1 MSDDV
6 MERLSSIQ
14 PMPRG
19 ERLANIAG
27 VFKMTEA
34 RRTLMLQWA
43 WRTNALGSRS
53 TVAAIL
59 WSLASRALNSENEFA
74 RNIVRWRAYAAPLRK
89 AREDRKVLRALFYET
104 VSEMSAEIRTLHTLH
119 SPPTRCPSCEKFTPL
134 PGGWSKA
141 RARANAKVQP

>member
-6 MERLSSIQ
+6 MQRLASIQ
-14 PMPRG
+14 PLPRG

-59 WSLASRALNSENEFA
+59 WSLASRALNSENESV
-74 RNIVRWRAYAAPLRK
+74 RNIARWRDYAAPLRK
-89 AREDRKVLRALFYET
+89 TREENRRLRAEILFVEDRALLFHGENEELRLENARLKNE
-104 VSEMSAEIRTLHTLH
+104 L
-119 SPPTRCPSCEKFTPL
+119 
-134 PGGWSKA
+134 A
-141 RARANAKVQP
+141 RAILSASKENTK